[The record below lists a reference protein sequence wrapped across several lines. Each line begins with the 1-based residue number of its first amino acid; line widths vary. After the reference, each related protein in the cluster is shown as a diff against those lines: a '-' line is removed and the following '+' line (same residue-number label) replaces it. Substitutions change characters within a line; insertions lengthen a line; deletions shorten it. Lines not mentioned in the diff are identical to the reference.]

1 MTHAPYRLFR
11 TLTAAVPGALSTAL
25 AAGLLGL
32 AAEARAQSLIDGSF
46 ENQAVLQ
53 SLPSYS
59 TGPGG
64 ELWGRPWNAG
74 WSPEGLASSWR
85 SIAGGG
91 AWVGGAIARTE
102 DFATGWKWAKTGVVF
117 GIIKDRQQMTQ
128 TFAAPQNAV
137 GTLTW
142 SDCNRNSWRTD
153 TWFGRPNNYS
163 VTVTDNLGNVQV
175 IGNYTSQ
182 VFGGLEANSWANVGD
197 DRFTLA
203 NKQGWFARTGATFN
217 MVAGRTYTLS
227 FNSLSPYILD
237 NLGNITGVDDR
248 TTLLDDIVLTS
259 TVVPSA
265 NHQPYGMSCATPAFT
280 LSAAPAPIST
290 PSTSTTVVY
299 SLDNIPLA
307 CPAPAPVFH
316 FGVLAF
322 SLTQDV
328 LGTDLTTYGI
338 DAPGC
343 KLYIASVDSSNA
355 FIGTTPNQTLSFL
368 VPSAI
373 PGGLIYYAQ
382 AAALIC
388 PVPTNNAGIVVS
400 NAVRSFIDS
409 Y

>member
-1 MTHAPYRLFR
+1 MTSFSLRELLDLR
-11 TLTAAVPGALSTAL
+11 TASAAIL
-25 AAGLLGL
+25 AGVIGL
-32 AAEARAQSLIDGSF
+32 ASTDARAQSLLDGGF
-46 ENQAVLQ
+46 ETQAVAQ
-53 SLPSYS
+53 NLPSYS
-59 TGPGG
+59 TGPNG

-74 WSPEGLASSWR
+74 WTPAGLESSWR
-85 SIAGGG
+85 GIAAGSP
-91 AWVGGAIARTE
+91 WVGGAIARTE

-117 GIIKDRQQMTQ
+117 GIIKDRQQMQQ
-128 TFAAPQNAV
+128 TFTASQNAI

-142 SDCNRNSWRTD
+142 FDCNRNSWRGD
-153 TWFGRPNNYS
+153 TWFGRPNDYS

-182 VFGGLEANSWANVGD
+182 VFGGLESNSWANLGD
-197 DRFTLA
+197 DRFTLP
-203 NKQGWFARTGATFN
+203 NKQGWFTRTGATVH

-248 TTLLDDIVLTS
+248 TTLLDDIALTS

-290 PSTSTTVVY
+290 PTTSTTVVY

-307 CPAPAPVFH
+307 SPAPAPAFH

-328 LGTDLTTYGI
+328 LGTDLTAYGI

-343 KLYIASVDSSNA
+343 KLYIASIDSSNA
-355 FIGTTPNQTLSFL
+355 FVGTTPNQTLSFI
-368 VPSAI
+368 VPSAV

-382 AAALIC
+382 AAALIS

-400 NAVRSFIDS
+400 NAVRSYIDS